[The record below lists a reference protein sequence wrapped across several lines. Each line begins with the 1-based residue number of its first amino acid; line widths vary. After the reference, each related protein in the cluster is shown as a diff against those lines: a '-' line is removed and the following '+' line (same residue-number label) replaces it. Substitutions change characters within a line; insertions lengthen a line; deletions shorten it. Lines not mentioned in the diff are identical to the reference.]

1 MHNAAASRLCLEPF
15 SEASV
20 IRVSRE
26 CLSELGRNPDLAI
39 VFTSSDYAP
48 CLCDF
53 LELVQLHA
61 HATLIVGG
69 SASGLVGSAQ
79 EAEGR
84 TGFSLQLLSLPN
96 TRITAFPFSEAQ
108 ADDYS
113 TEEWRELLGSEVNSE
128 AWLFLGNPL
137 KIAAEPWLNK
147 FSSAVQHTP
156 VLGGLL
162 SGGRSGDDIFVI
174 HNRSQI
180 DAGILVGLRGG
191 VRLHSIV
198 SQGCRPIGDPHAI
211 TGACENVVST
221 IGSVSAYDRLSE
233 SFESLDPEDKA
244 RAAGNLFVGL
254 ALNEYVDEFKT
265 GDFLVRNLIGVDSN
279 SGKMELAAYPR
290 IGQTLQF
297 QLRDRHS
304 AHEELQQILKKA
316 ARKKIRPFAA
326 LSFLC
331 GGRGSGL
338 FGAPHHDAVCI
349 REQFGAIPNV
359 GLFCNG
365 EVGPIGDRNFV
376 HGYTAVI
383 GLLE

>member
-290 IGQTLQF
+290 LGQTLQF